1 MRENRLDK
9 KIREK
14 LSPFTQKPPIDIW
27 EAIEG
32 NLPQKGATESIGES
46 APQWGKR
53 AIFALSAVA
62 AVVLLFFVINMADT
76 VVPVTTPS
84 MDAQYI
90 SKVDNTN
97 QDKIVPKDYIAQ
109 DVEQKTDQIA
119 DQKTDQKTDQIAEQ
133 NEFKSHQKQTESQ
146 QVEQQ
151 AESQQVEEQA
161 ESQQEQ
167 KRQESRV
174 VRSHIYEEPVRVS
187 KKRRGAS
194 MAFSSQYSPGMNVS
208 SQYKTVMRSATTYM
222 DFSNSVMGIRNVY
235 ERTSE
240 SQYSAPLSFGI
251 QLNIPLGDRFFAGVG
266 LNYTYLHSKYNVL
279 SNGNRYNIDQSLHY
293 IGFPLSVGYHF
304 VQSGRLSFYAVG
316 GFTLEKGVRAN
327 YKESSVTASR
337 TYSESVKGFGKSLNL
352 GVGLEYRLFNK
363 AGIYFDPGVSYYW
376 FGNQPSSIRV
386 DQPLQFRGEIGIRI
400 HL

>member
-14 LSPFTQKPPIDIW
+14 LSSFTQEPPIDVW

-32 NLPQKGATESIGES
+32 NMSQKGSAESIGES
-46 APQWGKR
+46 SPQWGKR
-53 AIFALSAVA
+53 IIIALSAVA
-62 AVVLLFFVINMADT
+62 AVALLFFVINRADNGEKDT
-76 VVPVTTPS
+76 SNLVSQSVPVTTPQVTTPQVTTPQIS
-84 MDAQYI
+84 TAPVSAPTVTNQQITTTPVDIHYI
-90 SKVDNTN
+90 S
-97 QDKIVPKDYIAQ
+97 
-109 DVEQKTDQIA
+109 
-119 DQKTDQKTDQIAEQ
+119 
-133 NEFKSHQKQTESQ
+133 KSHQKQTESQ
-146 QVEQQ
+146 QVEKK
-151 AESQQVEEQA
+151 AESQQDQR
-161 ESQQEQ
+161 
-167 KRQESRV
+167 RQESRV

-251 QLNIPLGDRFFAGVG
+251 QLNIPLGERFFAGVG

-337 TYSESVKGFGKSLNL
+337 TYSESVKGVGKSLNL
-352 GVGLEYRLFNK
+352 GVGLEYRIFNK